1 MIDERARLLD
11 AIELAAAWLDE
22 QVTLKTIGQVVTQY
36 DDKLTNAVYD
46 VWNGHSSAVDLRR
59 AHKAMLKQFAPM
71 IYLEG
76 MHEGGIKEDDIDEK
90 DQADLDEAVNDW
102 LSKQVDFVNAFA
114 KDAEAARRNKDERP
128 KILDRVGM
136 WVDSLRSLGD
146 LGKAYALKNER
157 GQWILGETEQH
168 CDTCKYLA
176 GLKPHRVSWFVERGY
191 IPRQNGSGKLDCG
204 GWKCDCS
211 VVNNNGDQL
220 L

>member
-22 QVTLKTIGQVVTQY
+22 QVTLKTIGQVVAQY
-36 DDKLTNAVYD
+36 DDQLTNAVYD

-59 AHKAMLKQFAPM
+59 AHKAMLKQFAPL
-71 IYLEG
+71 IYFEG
-76 MHEGGIKEDDIDEK
+76 MREGGIKEDEIDEE
-90 DQADLDEAVNDW
+90 DQAAADEAVSDW
-102 LSKQVDFVNAFA
+102 LSKQVEFVNAFA
-114 KDAEAARRNKDERP
+114 KDVEAVRGNKDERP

-157 GQWILGETEQH
+157 GQWTLGETEQH
-168 CDTCKYLA
+168 CDTCLKLSKM
-176 GLKPHRVSWFVERGY
+176 KPHRVSWFVERGY
-191 IPRQNGSGKLDCG
+191 IPRQNGSDTLDCG

-211 VVNNNGDQL
+211 VVGKNGNQL